1 MSDGKVIYDIVG
13 DNSGFKQ
20 SVDETQGIAQGG
32 VGKVTDIFNKGVK
45 MASALAQA
53 AIVKGLVDLGKASV
67 QAYAEYEQLVGGV
80 ETLFGKSAD
89 TVKQYAQDAYMTAG
103 LSANEYM
110 EQVTSFSASLLQSLG
125 GNTAAA
131 AEYGNQA
138 VIDMADNANK
148 MGTAIES
155 IQNAYQGF
163 AKGNF
168 TMLDNLKLGYGGT
181 REEMQRLLE
190 DAEKIS
196 GIHYDISSF
205 ADITQAIHTIQEEMG
220 IAGTTAEEAGS
231 TIQGSIGMVKAAWEN
246 LLTGLAD
253 PDADIDQLIEN
264 LLNSVTTAAENI
276 IPAITTFIVKLID
289 AITSPENVKNLAI
302 AGGKILLAIVGG
314 IYDASLALVQ
324 NAGELVEDFVTGMG
338 EGVKTVW
345 DKIAE
350 IGSNLIQGLVDGVK
364 EKATALK
371 DSVVDA
377 VRNAWEGAKEFLG
390 IRSPSKLFMQVGA
403 YVDEGFADGILADA
417 DLPQRSIKH
426 MLDSAVSIDIPHIPT
441 PDAMGQTGPAFV
453 RTETTGTQQAAP
465 NNTTVVMQVGR
476 IPFGQVTYSSNV
488 RENTVHGINYI
499 QNRR

>member
-1 MSDGKVIYDIVG
+1 MSDGKVIYDITG

-20 SVDETQGIAQGG
+20 SVNDTEGIAQEGA
-32 VGKVTDIFNKGVK
+32 GKIAGIAGNAAK
-45 MASALAQA
+45 MFTALASAAV
-53 AIVKGLVDLGKASV
+53 VKGLVDLGKASV
-67 QAYAEYEQLVGGV
+67 EAYAEYEQLVGGV

-131 AEYGNQA
+131 ADYGNQA

-302 AGGKILLAIVGG
+302 AGGKILLAILAG
-314 IYDASLALVQ
+314 IGEATLAILDNAKQLVLDIVKGIGDGLKQ
-324 NAGELVEDFVTGMG
+324 AWEDIKETGR
-338 EGVKTVW
+338 
-345 DKIAE
+345 
-350 IGSNLIQGLVDGVK
+350 NLITGLIDGVK
-364 EKATALK
+364 DKAKELK
-371 DSVVDA
+371 DTVVGAVKDA
-377 VRNAWEGAKEFLG
+377 WQGVKDFLG
-390 IRSPSKLFMQVGA
+390 IRSPSKLFMQIGA
-403 YVDEGFADGILADA
+403 YVDEGLAEGIDSSAEAPKRSMRQMVQGITDVSA
-417 DLPQRSIKH
+417 PQ
-426 MLDSAVSIDIPHIPT
+426 IPT
-441 PDAMGQTGPAFV
+441 PTPVPAGPAIT
-453 RTETTGTQQAAP
+453 RTETTGMQGAQGGQQ
-465 NNTTVVMQVGR
+465 TVVMQVGR
-476 IPFGQVTYSSNV
+476 IPFGQVTFDANQS
-488 RENTVHGINYI
+488 EQTIHGVNYI
-499 QNRR
+499 ARR